1 MLENTDPGALP
12 AMPIGE
18 LGDERWLLTEESL
31 LSRWKLRLVVEDVA
45 TDVARAVGEFTL
57 GDPGVEC
64 LITWTFA
71 DGRLAALKIKP
82 LAGRAALDRIVQ
94 SLGFPVNSL
103 MAEGEGIE
111 SAAQE
116 GRRLEVDRL
125 DGVISLYEVPS

>member
-1 MLENTDPGALP
+1 MLVNTDPRALP
-12 AMPIGE
+12 ALPIEE
-18 LGDERWLLTEESL
+18 LGDALWLLTEESL
-31 LSRWKLRLVVEDVA
+31 LRRWRSRLVVEDVA
-45 TDVARAVGEFTL
+45 PDVARAKGEFSL
-57 GDPGVEC
+57 GDPGVGC
-64 LITWTFA
+64 SIAWTFA

-116 GRRLEVDRL
+116 GRRLDVDRL